1 MSGDTVTGL
10 ALQFTEDNKHCYAY
24 SGKIPVNDTETTL
37 LEFETLSSYII
48 ANIQLEY
55 FDAASDNMKYLV
67 KINNVDVCVG
77 IITGRTEN
85 WYNDLQVI
93 LPKYSR
99 VKITGINNNA
109 TGTRSIG
116 ATLTGKVGMPQ
127 RVGNLDE

>member
-1 MSGDTVTGL
+1 MSGQTVTGE
-10 ALQFTEDNKHCYAY
+10 ALQFTDDNKYAYAY
-24 SGKIPVNDTETTL
+24 SGKIAVNDTETTL
-37 LEFETLSSYII
+37 LEFETNSSYIV

-85 WYNDLQVI
+85 WYNDLQII
-93 LPKYSR
+93 LPPNASIL
-99 VKITGINNNA
+99 ITGINNNA

-116 ATLTGKVGMPQ
+116 ATLTGEVGMAP
-127 RVGNLDE
+127 RVGNLVE